1 MISVGI
7 LGSTGSI
14 GKSLIELLKTHKKKY
29 KIIFL
34 STNKNINELLKQR
47 KLFNVKNLIVTDK
60 KAYEEI
66 SKKNKNKNIK
76 IYNNF
81 SSLDLIIKNKID
93 YIMSAITGIDGL
105 IPTVLSIKR
114 TKKIAIAN
122 KESIICAWPIIKKN
136 LNKFNTKFIP
146 VDSEHFSI
154 WSLLNDSK
162 IENDKIKDVYLTASG
177 GPFINL
183 PMKDF
188 KNIKKNDA
196 LKHPNWKMGAKITID
211 SATMMNKVFE
221 VIEAKNIF
229 NLNLKQIKILIHDKS
244 YVHALIKFNNGLI
257 KFLAHE
263 PDMKIPIMNS
273 LNSDLKLNYKNELNL
288 KTLNDLNFRKVD
300 TKRYPITKTLLLIE
314 NQTTL
319 FDTVI
324 VTLNDYL
331 VEKFLKNEIR
341 FQDIHKLFFKYINLN
356 EFKKFKKKIPKNTK
370 EIEKLQELVSLKIKS
385 KGI

>member
-47 KLFNVKNLIVTDK
+47 KLFNVKNLIVSDK

-122 KESIICAWPIIKKN
+122 KESIICAWPIIKKH

-162 IENDKIKDVYLTASG
+162 IENNKIKDVYLTASG

-331 VEKFLKNEIR
+331 VEKFLNNEIR

-356 EFKKFKKKIPKNTK
+356 EFKKFKKKIPKNPR